1 MPITSVNMPLPQVA
15 GINQRPRESRVKN
28 DARKNAPKP
37 KSRGKSAP
45 QKKRKYVKKSEYWK
59 KPRGKRN
66 KK

>member
-15 GINQRPRESRVKN
+15 GINQRPRES
-28 DARKNAPKP
+28 ARKNAPKP